1 MRNPRASAGRA
12 SSRAA
17 AALTVAIAAFAAP
30 AFAAPDDTE
39 PLVAPAAKTVA
50 TEAPG
55 SVARVPVAATA
66 APLSLLRQLHERTSE
81 MAVAAL
87 DFVGIRYRRGGA
99 SVETGFDCSGFTRHV
114 FAMSLGMVL
123 PRRADE
129 QATAPGFV
137 AVERVDLQ
145 PGDLVFFNTLRRSF
159 SHVGIY
165 VGANRFIHA
174 PRSGA
179 SIRTE
184 DMSFAYWAR
193 RYDGARRLAGTT
205 PIRPVEPA
213 APAATGGD

>member
-1 MRNPRASAGRA
+1 MRTPPASAGRA
-12 SSRAA
+12 FSRAA
-17 AALTVAIAAFAAP
+17 AALTVALAAGGAP
-30 AFAAPDDTE
+30 AFAAPDDVE
-39 PLVAPAAKTVA
+39 PPVAVAPPAAKVVA
-50 TEAPG
+50 DAPPAG
-55 SVARVPVAATA
+55 PG

-81 MAVAAL
+81 MAVAAM
-87 DFVGIRYRRGGA
+87 DFVGIRYRRGGE
-99 SVETGFDCSGFTRHV
+99 STETGFDCSGFTRHV
-114 FAMSLGMVL
+114 FAMSLGMML

-137 AVERVDLQ
+137 AVRRDDLQ

-165 VGANRFIHA
+165 IGANRFIHA
-174 PRSGA
+174 PRTGA

-213 APAATGGD
+213 AAAATGGD